1 MASGGGTR
9 ISHGLVAL
17 SSAAIVAV
25 YSTGLLR
32 TRAAAEQLDA
42 ADHERRPVIPAPPA
56 GGESSA
62 PPVIK
67 PPDDFA
73 PTPTATSAPAL
84 PVRAAEVKAPSPAPV
99 STQSTQAPLRTQN
112 PPNPEPAEPKHP
124 APRTQDQEPIQ
135 VAVPAPSPVAAP
147 PVEDTPAPAPVPPV
161 PAPLMPKE
169 KYRDGTYTGWGSS
182 RHGDIQAT
190 VTIEGGRITAASISQ
205 CRTRYSCS
213 WVAHLPPQIVARQS
227 PECDYVTGATQSAN
241 AFYWGV
247 VEALGKAK

>member
-1 MASGGGTR
+1 M
-9 ISHGLVAL
+9 AL

-32 TRAAAEQLDA
+32 TRAAAEELDA

-62 PPVIK
+62 PPIIE

-73 PTPTATSAPAL
+73 PTPTATPAPAL
-84 PVRAAEVKAPSPAPV
+84 PVRAAEVKTPSPAPV
-99 STQSTQAPLRTQN
+99 STQSTQAPQRPQN
-112 PPNPEPAEPKHP
+112 PSNPEPDEPRNP
-124 APRTQDQEPIQ
+124 APRTQHQEPAQ
-135 VAVPAPSPVAAP
+135 APTPVPVPASPIPTPVAAP